1 MSKPVK
7 TMIAESYKAKFSDRD
22 GLVIVDM
29 RGVNASDTVAMR
41 KALADNG
48 LRVTVVKN
56 NVAKKAI
63 EGTELEAVGDLL
75 TGSCAFVYSIDGEQS
90 IINVTRTLVDHAKK
104 NPYVV
109 LKGAVMEGSIFADEA
124 GVKDLSKYPTREEAI
139 AKIAGALLGP
149 GGTLGA
155 ALKGP
160 FTTIAS
166 LIKAVEE
173 KGGEVAKVA
182 S

>member
-7 TMIAESYKAKFSDRD
+7 TMITESYKTKFAERD

-29 RGVNASDTVAMR
+29 RGVNASDTLTMR
-41 KALADNG
+41 KVLADKG

-56 NVAKKAI
+56 TIAKKAV

-90 IINVTRTLVDHAKK
+90 IINIARTLVDAQKK
-104 NPYVV
+104 SPYIV

-139 AKIAGALLGP
+139 GKIAGALIGP
-149 GGTLGA
+149 GGRLGG

-160 FTTIAS
+160 FSVLAG

-173 KGGEVAKVA
+173 KGGEVQKVA